1 MKSGDK
7 APISELAEVTWQA
20 PEVGDVL
27 SSYRILDQLSAGGMA
42 LIYRA
47 EHIKLRREVAL
58 KVLRPLYSGFS
69 NEIRRFFEEA
79 RAVNEIDHP
88 HIIDILDF
96 IQDDMV
102 KPPLVYM
109 VMELLSGQ
117 DLESVITQKGPLDPR
132 TTLAIAEQAVEALI
146 AIHSKN
152 ILHRDLKPSNIFIM
166 QRGGDP
172 WVKLLDFGLVKAFG
186 GRQDLNLTAAEKVVG
201 TPKYMSPEQIR
212 NKPLDARVDVYAM
225 GIVLYEMLAGRC
237 PFEGT
242 IADVLVRHLTDPP
255 PPLSEHRPPGPPVPD
270 GLEAIVMRCL
280 QKEPQDR
287 FQDMKEMHQALV
299 TQGVSCRFDEEASQ
313 RKQYKTTLIVHRIK
327 RQRRRAWLAVALLLA
342 LVGIGGVLAAY
353 LSGWL
358 AAPSRTASS
367 SPEDL
372 KPAAANPPKP
382 DASLAPHSQPTSPLS
397 GDASLRFPD
406 GHVGPS
412 TSTDGA
418 KKTDRWP
425 ARRRPSIRQKQPSTG
440 KDRLIGDDT
449 LDPFAP

>member
-7 APISELAEVTWQA
+7 APNSELAEVTWRT

-27 SSYRILDQLSAGGMA
+27 SNYRILNELSAGGMA

-58 KVLRPLYSGFS
+58 KVL

-96 IQDDMV
+96 IQNDEV

-146 AIHSKN
+146 AIHNKN
-152 ILHRDLKPSNIFIM
+152 VLHRDLKPSNIFIIH
-166 QRGGDP
+166 RGGEP

-186 GRQDLNLTAAEKVVG
+186 GREDLNLTAAEKVVG

-212 NKPLDARVDVYAM
+212 NQPLDARTDIYAM
-225 GIVLYEMLAGRC
+225 GHVLYEMLAGCC
-237 PFEGT
+237 PFEGP
-242 IADVLVRHLTDPP
+242 IADVLIRQITEPP
-255 PPLSEHRPPGPPVPD
+255 VPLSEHRREGPPVPD
-270 GLEAIVMRCL
+270 SLEAIVMRCL
-280 QKEPQDR
+280 EKEPQDR
-287 FQDMKEMHQALV
+287 FQDMKELHQALV
-299 TQGVSCRFDEEASQ
+299 SQAMSARYAEESAQ
-313 RKQYKTTLIVHRIK
+313 RKQYKTTLIVHRVK
-327 RQRRRAWLAVALLLA
+327 QQRRRAWIAAAILLA
-342 LVGIGGVLAAY
+342 LVGIGGALAAY

-358 AAPSRTASS
+358 AAPSRTAST
-367 SPEDL
+367 SPKDRT
-372 KPAAANPPKP
+372 PAVATPLMP
-382 DASLAPHSQPTSPLS
+382 DAGPEPDAQPS
-397 GDASLRFPD
+397 GDASLRIPD
-406 GHVGPS
+406 GHVES
-412 TSTDGA
+412 NTSTAGT
-418 KKTDRWP
+418 KKTRSQR
-425 ARRRPSIRQKQPSTG
+425 ARRKPSIRRKQPSTG

>member
-1 MKSGDK
+1 MKSDDK
-7 APISELAEVTWQA
+7 APTSELTEVTWRT

-27 SSYRILDQLSAGGMA
+27 INYRILNELSAGGMA

-47 EHIKLRREVAL
+47 EHVKLRREVAL
-58 KVLRPLYSGFS
+58 KVLRPQFSGFS

-96 IQDDMV
+96 IQNDEV

-117 DLESVITQKGPLDPR
+117 DLESVITQKGPLDLR
-132 TTLAIAEQAVEALI
+132 TTIAIAEQAIEALI
-146 AIHSKN
+146 AIHNKN

-166 QRGGDP
+166 QRGGEP

-201 TPKYMSPEQIR
+201 TPKYMAPEQIR
-212 NKPLDARVDVYAM
+212 NKPLDARTDVYAM
-225 GIVLYEMLAGRC
+225 GMVLYEMLAGC
-237 PFEGT
+237 CAFEGP
-242 IADVLVRHLTDPP
+242 ISDVLIRQLTDPP
-255 PPLSEHRPPGPPVPD
+255 PPLSEHRPQGPEVPK

-280 QKEPQDR
+280 EKEPPDR
-287 FQDMKEMHQALV
+287 FQDMKELHQALV
-299 TQGVSCRFDEEASQ
+299 NQGISHRFDEEAAQ

-327 RQRRRAWLAVALLLA
+327 RARRRVWLAVAALLA
-342 LVGIGGVLAAY
+342 LVGIGGALAAY

-358 AAPSRTASS
+358 ASPSQTASP
-367 SPEDL
+367 SPESL
-372 KPAAANPPKP
+372 KPAGVNPPRP
-382 DASLAPHSQPTSPLS
+382 DASPAPDAQPS
-397 GDASLRFPD
+397 GDASLQVSD
-406 GHVGPS
+406 GHIEPS
-412 TSTDGA
+412 TSSAGA
-418 KKTDRWP
+418 KKTHPQR
-425 ARRRPSIRQKQPSTG
+425 ARRKPSIPRKQPSRG

-449 LDPFAP
+449 LDPFGP